1 MSRART
7 KTVNN
12 PKKKMTKSTSKNKT
26 NRDGSVNAKKL
37 VKNTTSNRPKLKL
50 PTNALKKKSKK

>member
-50 PTNALKKKSKK
+50 PANALKKKSKK